1 MNKSELAAAVA
12 ERTESTPT
20 QARRQVDAVLDSIME
35 SVSAGERVSLLGFG
49 TFTGAERPA
58 RTARNPRTGDTV
70 EVPAAVVPRFRAG
83 SGFKARVSGGDP
95 APAPATNGAST
106 DTGKTSQATRADQD
120 ATSGTGKTAAT
131 DAKADTGKKNKKGK
145 KAKKAKKAGKG
156 KKSAKGAPKGASGKD
171 AKKSG
176 KSKKSKKK

>member
-95 APAPATNGAST
+95 APATNGAST
-106 DTGKTSQATRADQD
+106 DTAKTAQGTRSDQD

-145 KAKKAKKAGKG
+145 KAKKAKTAGKG